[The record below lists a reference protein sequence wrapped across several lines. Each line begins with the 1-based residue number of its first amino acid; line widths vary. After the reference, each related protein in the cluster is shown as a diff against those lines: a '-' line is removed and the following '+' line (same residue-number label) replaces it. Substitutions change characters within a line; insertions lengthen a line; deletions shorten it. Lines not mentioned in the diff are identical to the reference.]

1 SSSGIGE
8 GIVKLFSILGA
19 NVVVTGRKAQD
30 VQRVAKEVQEL
41 SPLKLK
47 PLEVVGDLTKT
58 SDVNNLIDSTVKT
71 FGKIDV
77 LVNNAGI
84 YPPTNITQT
93 DLLSV
98 WDQIFAVDLRAV
110 VELIH
115 RSVPHLEKTN
125 GTIIDISSVASLA
138 PIKIELAYASAKAGL
153 DMLTKILALEL
164 GPKNVRVNT
173 INPGAIHVKDPL
185 TPLEI
190 LIAKYTPLGRVGQP
204 LDIARAVA
212 FLASTDAQFITGANL
227 VVDGGFDER
236 NRDLKEFHYPIEDY
250 KAVAKSRDFTGS
262 VVVVTG
268 SSSGIGEGIV
278 KLAGPTQ
285 VTGKPIPFE
294 KLAPKVTPL
303 GRVGQLLDIARAVAF
318 LASTDAHFIT
328 GANIVVD
335 GGLVYNADYPIED
348 YKAVAKSR
356 NFTGKVVLVTGSS
369 SGIGEGIVKLVN
381 MREGIVK
388 LFSIL
393 GANVVVTGRKA
404 QDVQRVAKEV
414 QELSPLKLKPLE
426 VVGDLTKT
434 SDVNN
439 LIDSTVKTF
448 GKIDVLVNNA
458 GIYQVTNITQSDVL
472 SVWDQ
477 IFAVDL
483 RAVVELIHRS
493 VPHLAKTNG
502 TIIDISSVG
511 GIAPIKSQL
520 AYSTAKAGLDM
531 LTKVLA
537 LELGPKGIRVNTVN
551 PGAIH
556 VSEIP
561 NPFETLAA
569 KVTPLGRVG
578 QPLDIARAVAFLAST
593 DAHFIT
599 GANVVVDG
607 GIIYNVDY
615 PIEDYKAVA
624 KSRDFTGKVILVTG
638 SSSGIGEGIVKLF
651 SILGANV
658 VVTGRKAQDV
668 QRVAKEVQELSPLKL
683 KPLEVVGD
691 LTKSSDVNN
700 LIDSTVKTFGK
711 IDVLINNAGIYP
723 QTNITQ
729 SDLLSVWDQVFGVDL
744 RAVVELIHRSVPHL
758 EKTNGTIIDISS
770 IGAIAPVKFMLAY
783 APAKAGMDMLTRI
796 LALELGPKGIRVN
809 TVK

>member
-1 SSSGIGE
+1 MKLLVALMCGLVCIVSADYPIEDYKAVAKSRDFTGKVILVTGSSSGIGE

-84 YPPTNITQT
+84 YPQTNITQL

-115 RSVPHLEKTN
+115 QSVPHLEKTN

-138 PIKIELAYASAKAGL
+138 PIKFELAYASAKAGL

-190 LIAKYTPLGRVGQP
+190 LISKYTPLGRVGQP

-212 FLASTDAQFITGANL
+212 FLASTDSAFITGANL
-227 VVDGGFDER
+227 VVDGGIIFNTD
-236 NRDLKEFHYPIEDY
+236 YPIGDY
-250 KAVAKSRDFTGS
+250 KAIAKSRDFTGS

-278 KLAGPTQ
+278 KL
-285 VTGKPIPFE
+285 
-294 KLAPKVTPL
+294 
-303 GRVGQLLDIARAVAF
+303 
-318 LASTDAHFIT
+318 
-328 GANIVVD
+328 
-335 GGLVYNADYPIED
+335 
-348 YKAVAKSR
+348 
-356 NFTGKVVLVTGSS
+356 
-369 SGIGEGIVKLVN
+369 
-381 MREGIVK
+381 
-388 LFSIL
+388 FSIL
-393 GANVVVTGRKA
+393 GANVVVTGRTA
-404 QDVQRVAKEV
+404 QDVQRVAKEI
-414 QELSPLKLKPLE
+414 QELSPLKLKPLK

-439 LIDSTVKTF
+439 LIDSTIKTF

-458 GIYQVTNITQSDVL
+458 GIYPTTNITQTDLL

-483 RAVVELIHRS
+483 RAVVELIHQS
-493 VPHLAKTNG
+493 VPHLEKTNG
-502 TIIDISSVG
+502 TIIDISSVASL
-511 GIAPIKSQL
+511 APVKFTL
-520 AYSTAKAGLDM
+520 AYASAKAGLDM
-531 LTKVLA
+531 LGKILA
-537 LELGPKGIRVNTVN
+537 LELGPKNIRVNTINSGLV
-551 PGAIH
+551 H
-556 VSEIP
+556 VRDPPSPIEI
-561 NPFETLAA
+561 LAP
-569 KVTPLGRVG
+569 KYTPLGRVG

-599 GANVVVDG
+599 GANIVVDG
-607 GIIYNVDY
+607 GAVFNSDY

-624 KSRDFTGKVILVTG
+624 KSRNFTGSVVVVTG
-638 SSSGIGEGIVKLF
+638 SSSGIG
-651 SILGANV
+651 
-658 VVTGRKAQDV
+658 
-668 QRVAKEVQELSPLKL
+668 
-683 KPLEVVGD
+683 
-691 LTKSSDVNN
+691 
-700 LIDSTVKTFGK
+700 
-711 IDVLINNAGIYP
+711 
-723 QTNITQ
+723 
-729 SDLLSVWDQVFGVDL
+729 
-744 RAVVELIHRSVPHL
+744 
-758 EKTNGTIIDISS
+758 
-770 IGAIAPVKFMLAY
+770 
-783 APAKAGMDMLTRI
+783 
-796 LALELGPKGIRVN
+796 
-809 TVK
+809 